1 MKVLE
6 ISKKELKNNL
16 DIIKKLIEKDTP
28 NVKKVYM
35 VVKGNGVGLGLV
47 QITKFLS
54 EQGFHSF
61 AIANLEEALELRKN
75 GIKDE
80 ILMLTPTS
88 IKEEIKSLIENDVT
102 LTIGTMDELKLA
114 QEVLSELKKD
124 SHTAHIKIDTG
135 FGRYG
140 FVYTEKEKILDAI
153 KNSGNIKIE
162 GMYMHFPNPLVEK
175 NAREQFSKFMDIVK
189 YLEENNAKPEILH
202 AASSGAFLR
211 YPEMRLNAVRIGS
224 LVQGRTRLKELGFIP
239 VGKFKATVSEVKIVP
254 KGHTISYGCTYTTKR
269 ETKIAIVPVGYQ
281 DGYWVDKKRDDFR
294 FKNNII
300 AILMEVKKLFK
311 DNSQTVKI
319 HGKTYKKIGR
329 MGMYHFAV
337 DITGTDDIKPGDEV
351 EVDIVPLHVNESIR
365 REYI

>member
-16 DIIKKLIEKDTP
+16 DIIKNIIEKETP
-28 NVKKVYM
+28 DVKKVYM

-61 AIANLEEALELRKN
+61 AIANVEEAITLRKN
-75 GIKDE
+75 GIQDE
-80 ILMLTPTS
+80 ILSLTPMS
-88 IKEEIKSLIENDVT
+88 NKEELKLLIENDIT
-102 LTIGTMDELKLA
+102 LTIGTMDELELA
-114 QEVLSELKKD
+114 KEVLKELNKE
-124 SHTAHIKIDTG
+124 SHTAHIKIDAG

-140 FVYTEKEKILDAI
+140 FVYTEKEKVLEAI

-162 GMYMHFPNPLVEK
+162 GMYMHFSNPLIEK
-175 NAREQFSKFMDIVK
+175 SAREQFSKFMDVVK
-189 YLEENNAKPEILH
+189 FLEENNAKPEILH

-239 VGKFKATVSEVKIVP
+239 LGKFKATISEVKIVP
-254 KGHTISYGCTYTTKR
+254 KGHTISYGSIYTTKR
-269 ETKIAIVPVGYQ
+269 ETKVAIVPVGYQ
-281 DGYWVDKKRDDFR
+281 DGYLVDKKRDDFR
-294 FKNNII
+294 FKNNIV
-300 AILMEVKKLFK
+300 AVLMEVKRLFK

-351 EVDIVPLHVNESIR
+351 EVDIVPLHVNECIR